1 MMHTYTI
8 ATLAN
13 LPISQDNNFVRI
25 DKYGRDLS
33 ADYDI
38 YILVGD
44 HWIWAY
50 YAWTPGKAS
59 WLAKQASY
67 EKFTAARAIGAD
79 CDRFFA
85 YGKEV
90 IE

>member
-1 MMHTYTI
+1 MKHYTI
-8 ATLAN
+8 AILAN
-13 LPISQDNNFVRI
+13 LPISQDNTFVRV

-38 YILVGD
+38 YILIGD
-44 HWIWAY
+44 RWVWAC
-50 YAWTPGKAS
+50 YAWTPGKAR

-67 EKFTAARAIGAD
+67 EKFTATRVISAD
-79 CDRFFA
+79 CDCFFA

-90 IE
+90 LA

>member
-8 ATLAN
+8 AILAN

-59 WLAKQASY
+59 WLAKQVSY
-67 EKFTAARAIGAD
+67 EKFTAARVISAGS
-79 CDRFFA
+79 DRFFA

-90 IE
+90 LA